1 MQDLKE
7 CSRGNMQA
15 IQSRSMV
22 LLPNNAEYLESQRR
36 LAGEKARQKEVV
48 ALPEV
53 AVPLVEQRL
62 MRELERIHYGSS
74 SEEDEQLQQP
84 VSFRKEDE
92 AQVQGGGGDISSEL
106 NELLNTKRAPRKWLR
121 KR

>member
-7 CSRGNMQA
+7 CSRGNLQA

-22 LLPNNAEYLESQRR
+22 LLPNNAEYLERQRR

-53 AVPLVEQRL
+53 AVPMVEQRL

-74 SEEDEQLQQP
+74 SEDDEQLQQP
-84 VSFRKEDE
+84 VSFHKEKE
-92 AQVQGGGGDISSEL
+92 PVQAGEDDISSEL
-106 NELLNTKRAPRKWLR
+106 NDLLNTKRAPRKWSR